1 MYKNVMCVKHRC
13 VCISTDE
20 LPVHV
25 NCSPSLDSL
34 TEEKVSEQWLKAARI
49 VSKMKTPTSKIAA
62 LLQRLKQNL
71 CGQEKDEVRD
81 ELKKEISAALKD
93 GGIAQRMIHKMTSVF
108 VNMSIDD
115 IELVHVEPGAS
126 IILYLKCGSV
136 ESLLSLKE
144 MILSGLLLRL
154 FSEVIKEFIESRP
167 RVQLIVK
174 AEDYNLTLTYLNS
187 VDGKFVSLL

>member
-1 MYKNVMCVKHRC
+1 MP
-13 VCISTDE
+13 CIPTGA
-20 LPVHV
+20 LPVHM
-25 NCSPSLDSL
+25 NCSPPLEPE
-34 TEEKVSEQWLKAARI
+34 TEDQVSELWTKAATI
-49 VSKMKTPTSKIAA
+49 VSRMKTPPSKITDP
-62 LLQRLKQNL
+62 LKRLRPDL
-71 CGQEKDEVRD
+71 SDLEKDMVRD
-81 ELKKEISAALKD
+81 ELKREISAALED
-93 GGIAQRMIHKMTSVF
+93 VIISQRMRDKMTLVF
-108 VNMSIDD
+108 VSLLMEGA
-115 IELVHVEPGAS
+115 ELVHVEPGAS